1 MLLTKWINLKSMLS
15 EKKSQT
21 NYHTPYDP
29 IHIEFQKTQNCNEQ
43 TANQWWTDAEDEGC
57 KGTFG
62 GGGNLLHDDYGVS
75 YMNVW
80 IYQDNKLY
88 TQNLIS

>member
-29 IHIEFQKTQNCNEQ
+29 IHIEFQKTQNCNDRLQINGGQ
-43 TANQWWTDAEDEGC
+43 TLKMRAAKELLEGEEIFSMMIMVLV
-57 KGTFG
+57 T
-62 GGGNLLHDDYGVS
+62 
-75 YMNVW
+75 
-80 IYQDNKLY
+80 
-88 TQNLIS
+88 